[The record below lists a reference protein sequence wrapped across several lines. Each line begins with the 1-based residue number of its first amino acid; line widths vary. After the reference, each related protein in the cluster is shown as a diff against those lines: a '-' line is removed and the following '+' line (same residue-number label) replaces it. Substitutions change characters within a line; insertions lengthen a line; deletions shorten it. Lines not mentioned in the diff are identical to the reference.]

1 MKSLS
6 ITITFK
12 SNFYYIVYDMIYTC
26 AFSNK
31 ENTVLS
37 KKKYHKLN
45 ILQIIYICREKKKS
59 TIQCVVL
66 SI

>member
-1 MKSLS
+1 
-6 ITITFK
+6 
-12 SNFYYIVYDMIYTC
+12 MIYTC